1 MNNGTLNEDKDY
13 LLARRSRLKW
23 GSVVAHDGRQLTTAD
38 RHGEYTESSSS
49 SLDQHG
55 IRTHNP
61 LRVEREQDRDKGV

>member
-1 MNNGTLNEDKDY
+1 MQVEDAATDERNFMLY
-13 LLARRSRLKW
+13 RFMT
-23 GSVVAHDGRQLTTAD
+23 VVAHDGRQLTTAD